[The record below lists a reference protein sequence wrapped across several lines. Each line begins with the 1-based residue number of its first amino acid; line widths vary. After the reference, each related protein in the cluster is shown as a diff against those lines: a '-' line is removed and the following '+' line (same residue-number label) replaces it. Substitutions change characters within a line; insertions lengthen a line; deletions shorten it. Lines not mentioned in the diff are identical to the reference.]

1 MSQNAVK
8 QANNQKETEIKKT
21 QSASK
26 YLDGLLIRPIENG
39 TVIDH
44 ITAGSALHVLR
55 ILGITG
61 TTSERISV
69 ATNVMSKEMGSKDIV
84 KIENR
89 ELAQQEVDRI
99 ALIAPR
105 ASINIVRNC
114 IVIEK
119 SVVSDPEEL
128 VGIVKCPNPCCIT
141 NANEPVSTR
150 FYVRQ
155 NVLICSYCEWHIEK
169 DMHSFIL

>member
-1 MSQNAVK
+1 MSQSPVEQMSNSKEVESKNA
-8 QANNQKETEIKKT
+8 E
-21 QSASK
+21 SDSK

-69 ATNVMSKEMGSKDIV
+69 ATNVVSKEMGWKDIV

-114 IVIEK
+114 VVIEK

-141 NANEPVSTR
+141 NANEPVLTR

-155 NVLICSYCEWHIEK
+155 NVLICFYCEWHIEK

>member
-1 MSQNAVK
+1 MSQNPVE
-8 QANNQKETEIKKT
+8 QMNNLKEVEAKKD
-21 QSASK
+21 QSDSK

-61 TTSERISV
+61 ITSERISV
-69 ATNVMSKEMGSKDIV
+69 ATNVVSREMGSKDIV

-119 SVVSDPEEL
+119 SVAPDPKEL
-128 VGIVKCPNPCCIT
+128 VGVVKCPNPCCIT

-155 NVLICSYCEWHIEK
+155 KVLICSYCDWHIEK
-169 DMHSFIL
+169 DMHSFII